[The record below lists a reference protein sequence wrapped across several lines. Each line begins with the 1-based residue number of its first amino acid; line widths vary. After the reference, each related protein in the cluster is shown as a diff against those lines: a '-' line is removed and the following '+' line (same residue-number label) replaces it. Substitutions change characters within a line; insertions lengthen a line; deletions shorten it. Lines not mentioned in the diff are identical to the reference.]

1 VASLYYLDRFMP
13 SPCYAVDVKCALE
26 LARRMVS
33 FCKPVRICVWPGDAP
48 EVIEVF
54 CEGGPS
60 LKLMREASPSLLA
73 EYYAGEKDCF
83 EPEM

>member
-1 VASLYYLDRFMP
+1 MSIYYLDRFYKA
-13 SPCYAVDVKCALE
+13 PCIAVTVDCAVRAASQ
-26 LARRMVS
+26 LAPR
-33 FCKPVRICVWPGDAP
+33 CKPVRVCVWPGDAP

-83 EPEM
+83 QL